1 VSNLNHFNLIS
12 PIYDRIFGRRENQEI
27 VELAEVRKDHVL
39 LDVGGGTGRVAAL
52 FQTITN
58 KVMIADTAEKM
69 LLEAQEKRIAVVNS
83 QSEFLPF
90 NNGSF
95 DRIIMVDALHHVE
108 NQGKTLS
115 EMWRLL
121 ALGGKL
127 IIEEPDI
134 NNIFVKL
141 IALVE
146 KLLLM
151 RSHFI
156 SPKMI
161 ADMIHFDKT
170 ADVEILRKKGIAWI
184 IVTRQKSDNNKE
196 ITRRSL

>member
-1 VSNLNHFNLIS
+1 VSNFNHFNLIS
-12 PIYDRIFGRRENQEI
+12 PIYDQIFGRREDQEI

-52 FQTITN
+52 FQTVTG

-69 LLEAQEKRIAVVNS
+69 LLEAQEKGIAVVNS
-83 QSEFLPF
+83 QSEYLPF

-134 NNIFVKL
+134 NNFFVKL
-141 IALVE
+141 IALGE

-151 RSHFI
+151 RSHFL
-156 SPKMI
+156 SPKTI
-161 ADMIHFDKT
+161 ADMSGFDKN
-170 ADVEILRKKGIAWI
+170 AVVEIQRKKGIAWI
-184 IVTRQKSDNNKE
+184 IISRQ
-196 ITRRSL
+196 